1 MLFTCCYSDM
11 VNGKLHA
18 PHNCRS
24 CVADSSNTS
33 IPAQPAYSSY
43 LQRSQ
48 VLRQVPLSLAT
59 HGRMTHFR
67 HENWEKHADI
77 YESYIDIYICVCV
90 HTKYIQNKCK
100 IWLIKNLE
108 ASWLDEKQWQI
119 MKRLTLCVCE
129 NQKSAVHKQGQQDL
143 LCNIPLCGGSGCCRL
158 MCLYAFYR
166 FAV

>member
-77 YESYIDIYICVCV
+77 YESYMHMCVCV
-90 HTKYIQNKCK
+90 RIQNIYK
-100 IWLIKNLE
+100 INAKYDWLKT
-108 ASWLDEKQWQI
+108 WKRRDW
-119 MKRLTLCVCE
+119 MKSNDKLWNVWHCVCVRTKKVLSTSKDSKTCCATFLYVE
-129 NQKSAVHKQGQQDL
+129 EAAAV
-143 LCNIPLCGGSGCCRL
+143 
-158 MCLYAFYR
+158 
-166 FAV
+166 V